1 MTHHCMTHRLY
12 SVSSEPNPPGRPLFA
27 AGSIAIPPV
36 QPPPMPSG
44 GVGDSVGKVISS
56 SANSKIIH
64 PEEDVSLEELKAK
77 KYKHLGTRTTI
88 YFRLCSLS
96 TSGYILII

>member
-1 MTHHCMTHRLY
+1 MTHRCY

-27 AGSIAIPPV
+27 AGSVAAPVPV
-36 QPPPMPSG
+36 QPPPMPSGG

-64 PEEDVSLEELKAK
+64 PEDDVSLEELKAK
-77 KYKHLGTRTTI
+77 KYKHLGTRVI
-88 YFRLCSLS
+88 
-96 TSGYILII
+96 